1 MVSLCPSSL
10 VSYRRQQPSGGRS
23 VPFVLLSVALSILL
37 IGVLCL
43 FAAIYVTS
51 ALGAVEAPA
60 GGQLFGSLFV
70 EPFVMLFQGGAA
82 TLVGGC
88 LLTFCGG
95 FMMIFSS

>member
-1 MVSLCPSSL
+1 MVSLGGISR
-10 VSYRRQQPSGGRS
+10 VSYRRQQRSGGRG
-23 VPFVLLSVALSILL
+23 VPFLLLSVALAILL
-37 IGVLCL
+37 TGVLCL

-51 ALGAVEAPA
+51 ALGAIEAPA
-60 GGQLFGSLFV
+60 GGELFGDLLV
-70 EPFVMLFQGGAA
+70 EPFVMLFQGGAI